1 MQIGFW
7 NRLKF
12 PKLFASTEFERSVY
26 SAVLQEQSLGSTIM
40 RTCFCSFQV
49 PTYFDT
55 LKFSNGVIGSQMT
68 WSLVLLYIIFPV
80 CTAHKA
86 MKQTDA
92 FTIQDTFNR
101 ETVANIVQEKLHQV
115 LMTTQVPQDA
125 NDISDVENR

>member
-1 MQIGFW
+1 
-7 NRLKF
+7 
-12 PKLFASTEFERSVY
+12 
-26 SAVLQEQSLGSTIM
+26 
-40 RTCFCSFQV
+40 
-49 PTYFDT
+49 
-55 LKFSNGVIGSQMT
+55 
-68 WSLVLLYIIFPV
+68 
-80 CTAHKA
+80 